1 MFLQWRRRHSF
12 WQSIFLQSKLQI
24 RKCWRLSNN
33 NWEWWNEINQRT
45 EKVYQDR
52 GWMTM
57 SHGNLLHCNPTTG
70 LELGIYNLQSL
81 SNVEPNSQELVNKNS
96 GSRGGIPSCQLL
108 TRKASEAPQETRLLP
123 FLLSSH
129 WKLFEK
135 KKTPHMLGRDTEKW
149 NKNWNYLETSFLI
162 LTFHS
167 DKTFNICCLWRKRYQ
182 WSYKM
187 TPLRTT
193 KPTCQAWWIYL

>member
-57 SHGNLLHCNPTTG
+57 SHGNLLHCNPTTE
-70 LELGIYNLQSL
+70 LELDIYNLQSL
-81 SNVEPNSQELVNKNS
+81 NNVEPNSQELVNKNS
-96 GSRGGIPSCQLL
+96 SSRGGIPSCQLL

-135 KKTPHMLGRDTEKW
+135 KRHHTCWVEIQ
-149 NKNWNYLETSFLI
+149 KNEIKFEIIWKLPS
-162 LTFHS
+162 
-167 DKTFNICCLWRKRYQ
+167 
-182 WSYKM
+182 
-187 TPLRTT
+187 
-193 KPTCQAWWIYL
+193 